1 MNSNRTV
8 ARSPVRRTPCG
19 WSISIILTVCRTAC
33 RFVSFQVPLFTCGLT
48 PQCSMALR
56 IMRTISN
63 IAGEYVNLPGSSSEV
78 LYYDCRCREIS
89 LHIQR
94 ERAYYRINTW
104 PSNCVIAI
112 HNCKFILIKPFR
124 STDLSVER
132 PSLVQEP
139 FPCELLHDVFVLV
152 PEIHIDLLQLEKL
165 QHYEES
171 KQHQVY
177 RTIVSSAAPT
187 VFVACSWW
195 QWFDSSRLNPDLIV
209 QSRPSWQSQ
218 NSGFRWPQFPRT
230 AQTRP
235 QW

>member
-33 RFVSFQVPLFTCGLT
+33 SFFSFQVRLFTRRLT

-78 LYYDCRCREIS
+78 LCYDCRCSEIS

-94 ERAYYRINTW
+94 EWAYYKINTW
-104 PSNCVIAI
+104 PSNCVIAVR
-112 HNCKFILIKPFR
+112 NCKFILIRPFTP
-124 STDLSVER
+124 TDLSVER

-139 FPCELLHDVFVLV
+139 FPCELRHDVLVLV

-165 QHYEES
+165 QHYEE
-171 KQHQVY
+171 K
-177 RTIVSSAAPT
+177 
-187 VFVACSWW
+187 
-195 QWFDSSRLNPDLIV
+195 
-209 QSRPSWQSQ
+209 
-218 NSGFRWPQFPRT
+218 
-230 AQTRP
+230 
-235 QW
+235 